1 VTLPDGTHETLREL
15 VAAEAAAC
23 HAPALS
29 WGLVVDGQLATSG
42 GVGTLDDGSEPNAD
56 TVFRIA
62 SMTKSF
68 TAAAVLAL
76 RDEGVWAL
84 DDPVARHAPE
94 LAHMSGPEGSPSITL
109 RHLLSMTAGL
119 ATDDAW
125 ADRHLDM
132 TMDEIDEVYRAG
144 GLFAHR
150 TNDEFEYSNL
160 GFGML
165 GRCVR
170 RATGR
175 TVQDHIT
182 ERFHRPL
189 GMARTTWVEPP
200 HSEWAR
206 PYRWQDDASIPDLPH
221 PIGDGEISPMGG
233 IWTTVRDLSAWVS
246 WLDDAN
252 RIEHRTAG
260 TGLAHAS
267 RRELQRMQ
275 TYVGTR
281 TLAGTSAPS
290 GYGFGLVVRDDPS
303 LGKVVDHSG
312 GLPGYGTNMRW
323 VAGSGV
329 GAIALANTTYAPMS
343 QATMNMLYA
352 YERLDGVRRATIDVS
367 AALQACG
374 AQLVELLN
382 DWSDAAATRLF
393 ADNVEPDESLARRAH
408 QAGQLLAEHGHLR
421 LVTVH
426 PRSWANGELE
436 VVGSNQAFRIDIEL
450 SPLAEARVQ
459 AYEVKT

>member
-1 VTLPDGTHETLREL
+1 MTLPDGSHETLHEL
-15 VAAEAAAC
+15 VAAEAVAC
-23 HAPALS
+23 HAPAIS

-42 GVGTLDDGSEPNAD
+42 GVGALDDGSAPSAD

-76 RDEGVWAL
+76 RDEGVWTL
-84 DDPVARHAPE
+84 DDHVARHAPE
-94 LAHMSGPEGSPSITL
+94 LAAMCGPAGSPPITL
-109 RHLLSMTAGL
+109 RHLLSMTTGL

-132 TMDEIDEVYRAG
+132 TMDEIDDVYRDG

-150 TNDEFEYSNL
+150 TNDAFEYSNL

-175 TVQDHIT
+175 TVQEHIT
-182 ERFHRPL
+182 ERFHHPL
-189 GMARTTWVEPP
+189 GMSSTTWVEPH

-252 RIEHRTAG
+252 RIEHRTSA

-275 TYVGTR
+275 TYGGVR
-281 TLAGTSAPS
+281 TLAGTSAPW

-323 VAGSGV
+323 VCGTGV

-343 QATMNMLYA
+343 QVTMSMLYA
-352 YERLDGVRRATIDVS
+352 YERLGGVRNASIDVS

-374 AQLVELLN
+374 ERLVELLN
-382 DWSDAAATRLF
+382 HWSDDAAGRLF
-393 ADNVEPDESLARRAH
+393 ADNVDPDESLARRADE
-408 QAGQLLAEHGHLR
+408 ARRVLAEHDHLR
-421 LVTVH
+421 LVAVH

-436 VVGSNQAFRIDIEL
+436 VAGSGPTFRIDIEL
-450 SPLAEARVQ
+450 SPLANPRVQ
-459 AYEVKT
+459 SYEIKR